1 MIAVRFHGRGG
12 QGAVIASKIL
22 AHACF
27 HEGWEVQAFPAF
39 GAERSGAPVT
49 AFLRLDRRP
58 ITLRCAITH
67 PDIVVVLDP
76 LLVDAVD
83 VTSGLA
89 DHGLVLVNTTAPPAR
104 LASHPTYRLATCDAT
119 GIATMHGLG
128 SRTHPIVN
136 TPMAGAFA
144 TTTGLVSIE
153 AVADAIGQLVPTA
166 IDANKAAAREAAA
179 RATAEGIGLGDASSR
194 VAMLV
199 AAMPAR

>member
-27 HEGWEVQAFPAF
+27 HEGWDVQAFPAF
-39 GAERSGAPVT
+39 GAERTGAPVT

-58 ITLRCAITH
+58 ITLHCHITH
-67 PDIVVVLDP
+67 PDIVVVLEP

-89 DHGLVLVNTTAPPAR
+89 DHGLVLVNAAAPPAR
-104 LASHPTYRLATCDAT
+104 LATHPSYRLATCDAT
-119 GIATMHGLG
+119 AIATAHGLG

-136 TPMAGAFA
+136 TAMAGAFA
-144 TTTGLVSIE
+144 ATTGLVSLDAVLDAIAGLVPAAIE
-153 AVADAIGQLVPTA
+153 ANQ
-166 IDANKAAAREAAA
+166 AAAREAAA
-179 RATAEGIGLGDASSR
+179 RATAEGAGLGDAAVR
-194 VAMLV
+194 
-199 AAMPAR
+199 AAATLAALPAR